1 MEALSEV
8 LEIKLIEKLREEESG
23 VYGVGVSGSVSK
35 IPAKRYD
42 FKIAFQCAPE
52 NVEKLVNRT
61 MAEIQKVKD
70 SGAEA
75 GDVEKF
81 KAETKR
87 QTETQLRENG
97 FWLGYLQGQYQDNE
111 DVKEVLKED
120 EMLKKVTVE
129 STKTAAKKYFAENMI
144 KVILLPEK
152 K

>member
-1 MEALSEV
+1 MAWA
-8 LEIKLIEKLREEESG
+8 
-23 VYGVGVSGSVSK
+23 
-35 IPAKRYD
+35 IPAKRYS

-61 MAEIQKVKD
+61 MAEIQKVKA
-70 SGAEA
+70 SGAEQT
-75 GDVEKF
+75 DIDKF
-81 KAETKR
+81 KIETKR

-97 FWLGYLQGQYQDNE
+97 FWLGYLQAQYQDNE
-111 DVKEVLKED
+111 DVKEVLKEN

>member
-1 MEALSEV
+1 
-8 LEIKLIEKLREEESG
+8 
-23 VYGVGVSGSVSK
+23 
-35 IPAKRYD
+35 
-42 FKIAFQCAPE
+42 
-52 NVEKLVNRT
+52 

-75 GDVEKF
+75 GDIEKF
-81 KAETKR
+81 KIETKR
-87 QTETQLRENG
+87 QTETQLRDNN

-111 DVKEVLKED
+111 DVKELLKED

-129 STKTAAKKYFAENMI
+129 STKMAAKKYFAENMI

>member
-1 MEALSEV
+1 M
-8 LEIKLIEKLREEESG
+8 LE
-23 VYGVGVSGSVSK
+23 SVK
-35 IPAKRYD
+35 
-42 FKIAFQCAPE
+42 Q
-52 NVEKLVNRT
+52 
-61 MAEIQKVKD
+61 VKET
-70 SGAEA
+70 GAEQT
-75 GDVEKF
+75 DIDKF

-111 DVKEVLKED
+111 DVKEVLKEN

-129 STKTAAKKYFAENMI
+129 STKIAAKKYFAENMI